1 MEKRSK
7 HPGDVAKWIER
18 VFDSCTNTTQLLA
31 AEKLATSFDQL
42 YRHDKICRRHL
53 VLVSEMAWD
62 RLSTPTKQLLV

>member
-1 MEKRSK
+1 MEKRSR

-18 VFDSCTNTTQLLA
+18 VFDSCTNVSQLLA

-42 YRHDKICRRHL
+42 YRHERLHRIHL
-53 VLVSEMAWD
+53 VLVSEIAWN